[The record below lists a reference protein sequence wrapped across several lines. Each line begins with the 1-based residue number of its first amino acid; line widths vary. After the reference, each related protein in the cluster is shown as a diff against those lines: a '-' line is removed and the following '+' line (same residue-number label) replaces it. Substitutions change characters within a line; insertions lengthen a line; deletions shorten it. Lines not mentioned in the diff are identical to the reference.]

1 METSTSLQ
9 GQLDTFLYTGA
20 EGQFEDL
27 TKYTQNGL
35 HPLTLGDVLP
45 KPSTCVGDV
54 NKAPRCRIMLKLGF
68 GAFATVWL
76 ARDLVEK

>member
-9 GQLDTFLYTGA
+9 GQLDIFFYTGA
-20 EGQFEDL
+20 DVQFEDL
-27 TKYTQNGL
+27 TKYKQYGL
-35 HPLTLGDVLP
+35 HPITLGDILP

-54 NKAPRCRIMLKLGF
+54 DKEPRYRIMLKLGF